1 MLPQFLGS
9 RAVFFALGA
18 VAAGVSQLPGV
29 RKKARA
35 LAREAIKGGIIL
47 KDKLEKLADGVREE
61 FEDLRAEA
69 QSEVDATKPP
79 EQDEKTNNGHG

>member
-1 MLPQFLGS
+1 MLPQFLTS

-29 RKKARA
+29 RTKARS

-47 KDKLEKLADGVREE
+47 KDKLEKLADDVREE

-69 QSEVDATKPP
+69 QAEVDETKPP
-79 EQDEKTNNGHG
+79 EQQDKPNNGHG